1 MDIALLGGTGDIGEG
16 LALRWAADTDHG
28 VVVGSREAGRAREKA
43 DEYEAEL
50 ASRGV
55 ERPVGAATNAGA
67 AAQGD
72 VIVLAVP
79 PYHVRNVVEDIAD
92 AVADDDIL
100 VNPAVGISR
109 DDTGFNY
116 DKPSIGSVTEL
127 VADAAPDADRVV
139 GAYHNLPAARL
150 ADLDDGLGMDTL
162 LVGDDDAK
170 ETVATLTE
178 EIEGLG
184 ALDAG
189 PIENASEIEA
199 LTPLLLTLKQYN
211 EELRDVGVRFA

>member
-28 VVVGSREAGRAREKA
+28 VIVGSRDAGRAREKA

-50 ASRGV
+50 ASRGID
-55 ERPVGAATNAGA
+55 RPIAAEENVA
-67 AAQGD
+67 AAARGD
-72 VIVLAVP
+72 VVVLAVP
-79 PYHVRNVVEDIAD
+79 PYHVRDVVADIAD
-92 AVADDDIL
+92 EVADAIL

-109 DDTGFNY
+109 DETGFNY

-127 VADAAPDADRVV
+127 VADAAPDADAVV
-139 GAYHNLPAARL
+139 GAYHNLPAGRL
-150 ADLDDGLGMDTL
+150 ADLDDDLGMDTL
-162 LVGDDDAK
+162 IVGDEDAK
-170 ETVATLTE
+170 SIVADLTD

-184 ALDAG
+184 TLDAG
-189 PIENASEIEA
+189 PLANASQIEA

-211 EELRDVGVRFA
+211 EELTDVAVQFS